1 LPILATDYG
10 ISNYAKIDNYLLETR
25 LFEKGAF
32 FMDIKSFV
40 LKKAKEAKEGARV
53 LAKVSSERKNTAL
66 MNMAEELKR
75 KEKELIGEN
84 KKDIVA
90 AQKKGLSQAMIDR
103 LTLNEKRI
111 KEMAQGLVEV
121 AALPDPVGEITKMWQ
136 RPNGMMVGR
145 IRVPIGVIGIIYEA
159 RPNVTVDATGLCLKS
174 GNAVLLRGGSEAIN
188 TNRAIVKILRDVAKS
203 EGIHEGTI
211 TFLDTTERQAV
222 MEMLKLQG
230 IVDLIIPRGGEGLI
244 RTVSENSQ
252 IPVLKHYKGVCHV
265 FVDRDAD
272 IKMAEEICF
281 NAKVQRPGTCNAMET
296 MLVDEKL
303 SKGFLPQILKRFKK
317 AGVKIKGCN
326 KTRKIDASVE
336 SVKEGDF
343 YNEYLDL
350 ILNVRIVKDMDDAIR
365 HIEKYGSAHS
375 DAIVTTDYNK
385 AMRFLREVDSSAV
398 FVNASTRLNDGYQFG
413 LGAEIGISTD
423 KIHARGPMGLE
434 ELTCTKFIVL
444 GSGQLRE

>member
-1 LPILATDYG
+1 
-10 ISNYAKIDNYLLETR
+10 
-25 LFEKGAF
+25 
-32 FMDIKSFV
+32 MDIKSFV
-40 LKKAKEAKEGARV
+40 LEKAKEAKEGARA
-53 LAKVSSERKNTAL
+53 LAKVSSEQKNTAL
-66 MNMAEELKR
+66 IKMAEELGR
-75 KEKELIGEN
+75 KENELIEEN
-84 KKDIVA
+84 KKDVVA
-90 AQKKGLSQAMIDR
+90 AQKKGLSKAMIDR
-103 LTLNEKRI
+103 LTINEKRI

-121 AALPDPVGEITKMWQ
+121 AGLHDPVGEIVRMWQ
-136 RPNGMMVGR
+136 RPNGMTVGKM
-145 IRVPIGVIGIIYEA
+145 RVPIGVIGIIYEA

-203 EGIHEGTI
+203 HGIHEGAI

-222 MEMLKLQG
+222 IEMLKLQG

-244 RTVSENSQ
+244 RAVTENSQ

-272 IKMAEEICF
+272 LKMAEEICF

-296 MLVDEKL
+296 MLVDEKIA
-303 SKGFLPQILKRFKK
+303 KDFLPQMLKRFKQ
-317 AGVKIKGCN
+317 AGVKIRGCN
-326 KTRKIDASVE
+326 KTQAIDSSVE
-336 SVKEGDF
+336 SVKEEDF

-350 ILNVRIVKDMDDAIR
+350 ILNVRIIKDMDAAIA

-375 DAIVTTDYNK
+375 DAIVTRDYNK
-385 AMRFLREVDSSAV
+385 AIKFLKEVDSSAV

-434 ELTCTKFIVL
+434 ELTCTKFIVF